1 MGIAPFPFRAF
12 DHSTPAA
19 EFVRTPFLRPR
30 RCGALLLAAALL
42 LAGLPG
48 RAPAQSL
55 RGSRASLD
63 RQVAQA
69 RQHDFTHLAN
79 ARQLR
84 RFVDAGYLVP
94 VSGNADYT
102 LFDVSFPFA
111 RPAVRLFVERLSA
124 QYRRACGERLVV
136 TSLTRPRSHQPHNAS
151 DRSVH
156 PTGMAVDLRRP
167 AGRCRAWLESVLLSL
182 EARGLVEATSER
194 RPPHYHVAVY
204 PAPYADYVARQTAGV
219 ARQTAG
225 GGGGESAVPAAIAF
239 HVVRRGDT
247 LGRIA
252 RRYGAAIDAL
262 RRANDLTSSLIHPG
276 QTLRVPGVR
285 ASSAGGVGAP
295 ESSSSSSAAAAPAS
309 RVASSA
315 PVVHVVRRGDT
326 LTGIARRHGS
336 SVAALRRAN
345 GLSSSLIRAGQTLR
359 VPGARS
365 SSGAVGGAGAPS
377 SAAAAPRAVSS
388 SRVAS
393 SSSAPTVHVVRR
405 GDTLTGI
412 ARRHGTSVAALR
424 RTNGLSS
431 SLIRAGQTLRVPGA
445 GSSSGAVGG
454 AGAASSS
461 ASASHAAPASRVASS
476 SSESVVHV
484 VRRGDTLTGIAR
496 RHGTSVA
503 ALRRTNGLSS
513 SLIRAGQTLRVPGAG
528 SSSGGSG
535 AAEPA
540 SSASASSSRVA
551 SSSSAPVVHVV
562 RRGDT
567 LTGIARRHGSS
578 VVALRRENGL
588 RSSLIRAGQTLRVPP
603 ARP

>member
-1 MGIAPFPFRAF
+1 M
-12 DHSTPAA
+12 
-19 EFVRTPFLRPR
+19 
-30 RCGALLLAAALL
+30 
-42 LAGLPG
+42 
-48 RAPAQSL
+48 
-55 RGSRASLD
+55 
-63 RQVAQA
+63 
-69 RQHDFTHLAN
+69 
-79 ARQLR
+79 
-84 RFVDAGYLVP
+84 
-94 VSGNADYT
+94 
-102 LFDVSFPFA
+102 
-111 RPAVRLFVERLSA
+111 
-124 QYRRACGERLVV
+124 
-136 TSLTRPRSHQPHNAS
+136 
-151 DRSVH
+151 
-156 PTGMAVDLRRP
+156 
-167 AGRCRAWLESVLLSL
+167 
-182 EARGLVEATSER
+182 
-194 RPPHYHVAVY
+194 
-204 PAPYADYVARQTAGV
+204 

-225 GGGGESAVPAAIAF
+225 GGGGESAAPAAIAF

-295 ESSSSSSAAAAPAS
+295 EPALSSAAPAS

-315 PVVHVVRRGDT
+315 PVVHMVRRGDT

-359 VPGARS
+359 VPGA
-365 SSGAVGGAGAPS
+365 
-377 SAAAAPRAVSS
+377 
-388 SRVAS
+388 
-393 SSSAPTVHVVRR
+393 
-405 GDTLTGI
+405 
-412 ARRHGTSVAALR
+412 
-424 RTNGLSS
+424 
-431 SLIRAGQTLRVPGA
+431 

-454 AGAASSS
+454 AGAASSA
-461 ASASHAAPASRVASS
+461 ASAPRAASATRVASS
-476 SSESVVHV
+476 SAPVVHV

-540 SSASASSSRVA
+540 SSASASAARVA

>member
-1 MGIAPFPFRAF
+1 MGIAPFPFRVF

-19 EFVRTPFLRPR
+19 EFVRTSFLRTR

-42 LAGLPG
+42 LAGLPD

-136 TSLTRPRSHQPHNAS
+136 TSLTRPRSHQPRNAS

-182 EARGLVEATSER
+182 EARGLVEATAER

-225 GGGGESAVPAAIAF
+225 SGGGESAPPAAIAF

-285 ASSAGGVGAP
+285 ASSAGGVGVP
-295 ESSSSSSAAAAPAS
+295 EPASSSAAPAA
-309 RVASSA
+309 
-315 PVVHVVRRGDT
+315 
-326 LTGIARRHGS
+326 
-336 SVAALRRAN
+336 
-345 GLSSSLIRAGQTLR
+345 
-359 VPGARS
+359 
-365 SSGAVGGAGAPS
+365 
-377 SAAAAPRAVSS
+377 
-388 SRVAS
+388 RVAS
-393 SSSAPTVHVVRR
+393 SSSAPVVHVVRR

-454 AGAASSS
+454 AGGASS
-461 ASASHAAPASRVASS
+461 AARAPQVARAS
-476 SSESVVHV
+476 SSESVVYV

-535 AAEPA
+535 AVEPA
-540 SSASASSSRVA
+540 SSASASAARVA

-603 ARP
+603 AQP

>member
-1 MGIAPFPFRAF
+1 MGIAPFPFRSF
-12 DHSTPAA
+12 DRSTPAA
-19 EFVRTPFLRPR
+19 EFVRASFPRPR
-30 RCGALLLAAALL
+30 RCVTLLLAAALL
-42 LAGLPG
+42 LGGLPG

-69 RQHDFTHLAN
+69 RRHDFTHLAN

-111 RPAVRLFVERLSA
+111 RPAVRLFIERLSA

-136 TSLTRPRSHQPHNAS
+136 TSLTRPRSHQPRNAS

-182 EARGLVEATSER
+182 EARGLVEATAER

-204 PAPYADYVARQTAGV
+204 PASYADYVARQTAG
-219 ARQTAG
+219 
-225 GGGGESAVPAAIAF
+225 GGGEESAAPAAIAF

-276 QTLRVPGVR
+276 QTLRVPGAR
-285 ASSAGGVGAP
+285 ASSAGGGGAP
-295 ESSSSSSAAAAPAS
+295 EPSSSSSVPPA
-309 RVASSA
+309 RVASSSSA
-315 PVVHVVRRGDT
+315 PVAHVVRRGDT
-326 LTGIARRHGS
+326 LTGIARRHGT

-359 VPGARS
+359 VPGAG
-365 SSGAVGGAGAPS
+365 SG
-377 SAAAAPRAVSS
+377 
-388 SRVAS
+388 S
-393 SSSAPTVHVVRR
+393 SSSAGGVGSVEPASSSAARAPQVARASSSAPVVHVVRR
-405 GDTLTGI
+405 GDTLGRI

-424 RTNGLSS
+424 RANGLSS
-431 SLIRAGQTLRVPGA
+431 SLIRAGQTLRVPGSGS
-445 GSSSGAVGG
+445 GSSSAAGG
-454 AGAASSS
+454 GGSVEPASSS
-461 ASASHAAPASRVASS
+461 AARAPQVARASS
-476 SSESVVHV
+476 SAPVVHV

-496 RHGTSVA
+496 RHGSSVT
-503 ALRRTNGLSS
+503 ALRRENGLSS
-513 SLIRAGQTLRVPGAG
+513 SLIRAGQTLRVPGSG
-528 SSSGGSG
+528 SSSGTVGG
-535 AAEPA
+535 AVEP
-540 SSASASSSRVA
+540 A

-603 ARP
+603 TQP

>member
-136 TSLTRPRSHQPHNAS
+136 TSLTRPRSHQPRNAS

-182 EARGLVEATSER
+182 EARGLVEATAER

-225 GGGGESAVPAAIAF
+225 GGGGESAPPAAIAF

-285 ASSAGGVGAP
+285 ASSAGGVGVP
-295 ESSSSSSAAAAPAS
+295 EPASSSAAPAS
-309 RVASSA
+309 RVASSG

-359 VPGARS
+359 VPGA
-365 SSGAVGGAGAPS
+365 
-377 SAAAAPRAVSS
+377 
-388 SRVAS
+388 
-393 SSSAPTVHVVRR
+393 
-405 GDTLTGI
+405 
-412 ARRHGTSVAALR
+412 
-424 RTNGLSS
+424 
-431 SLIRAGQTLRVPGA
+431 

-454 AGAASSS
+454 AGAASSA
-461 ASASHAAPASRVASS
+461 ASAPRAASATRVASS
-476 SSESVVHV
+476 SGPVVHV

-540 SSASASSSRVA
+540 SSASASAARVA